1 MSAWRVILP
10 WLLPMAALMVLSAFF
25 SCSEAAL
32 FSLRPRDRRTLVRRS
47 AAGRAAVRLLDD
59 PERLLSAVLFCNL
72 MTNVLFFGIASI
84 VGGRLDDAVD
94 GGSAA
99 AVAFTAASLLM
110 IIFFSEMVPK
120 SLAVLAPVPLA
131 VFVGPPL
138 TLAVRILGPILPVVA
153 MANLA
158 ARRLLWPGFRPEAD
172 LDLSDIERAID
183 LGTGDAALAARE
195 RDMLQQL
202 VQMADTRVG
211 EWMRPR
217 SQLRL
222 ESLPIGPQTLAQGVP
237 EEGYLWFTE
246 PDGEEVVAA
255 VALRLLRP
263 SQIDDLSAAVE
274 PVVYVPWSAT
284 VATVFHQLLQQNR
297 NVAAVVNEYGE
308 TIGVVTI
315 DDIMRN
321 VLRVPGIHDAAEG
334 AEGEIENADPG
345 VWRASGTT
353 STRRLAKHL
362 GIRPPEGRNVTIA
375 GLMQRINERVPR
387 LGDSCRWDDYQL
399 SVVDDDSQ
407 GRVVIEIRQ
416 LQPDTESPD
425 AAR

>member
-1 MSAWRVILP
+1 MSVWRVILP
-10 WLLPMAALMVLSAFF
+10 WLLPMAALMVVSAFF
-25 SCSEAAL
+25 SGSEAAL
-32 FSLRPRDRRTLVRRS
+32 FSLRPRDRRALARRS

-72 MTNVLFFGIASI
+72 LTNVLYFGIASI
-84 VGGRLDDAVD
+84 VGGRLDRAAD
-94 GGSAA
+94 GGSGA

-110 IIFFSEMVPK
+110 IIFFSEMLPK
-120 SLAVLAPVPLA
+120 SLAVLAPVQLA
-131 VFVGPPL
+131 GVVGPPL
-138 TLAVRILGPILPVVA
+138 TLAVRILGPILPAVA

-158 ARRLLWPGFRPEAD
+158 ARRLIWPSFRPEAE

-222 ESLPIGPQTLAQGVP
+222 DTLPVGPQTLAQGVP
-237 EEGYLWFTE
+237 EDGYLWFTE

-255 VALRLLRP
+255 AALRLLRP
-263 SQIDDLSAAVE
+263 SQIDQLESAVE
-274 PVVYVPWSAT
+274 PVVYVPWSAS

-321 VLRVPGIHDAAEG
+321 VLRLPGAPHAAEG
-334 AEGEIENADPG
+334 TEGAIESIAPD
-345 VWRASGTT
+345 VWRAAGAT
-353 STRRLAKHL
+353 STRRLAKQL
-362 GIRPPEGRNVTIA
+362 GTRPPEGRNVTIA

-387 LGDSCRWDDYQL
+387 LGDSCRWDDFQL
-399 SVVDDDSQ
+399 TVVDDDTQ
-407 GRVVIEIRQ
+407 GRLLIEIRQ
-416 LQPDTESPD
+416 LPADSEPPD
-425 AAR
+425 AVR